1 MELNALIIDDEKMI
15 VDSLHMILA
24 ESGLFKSIVQA
35 SDGVDACRKID
46 NQAFSL
52 IVVDINMPK
61 LDGLGVIKHIKEKEV
76 NSKAEILLISGGFN
90 HENVQIASDFDIKYV
105 LAKPFNAK
113 KFVNKLTEILKE
125 MKKSQNFAA

>member
-1 MELNALIIDDEKMI
+1 MDKTALIVDDEKMI

-35 SDGVDACRKID
+35 KDGLDATRKID
-46 NQAFSL
+46 NQKFDL

-61 LDGLGVIKHIKEKEV
+61 LDGLGVIKHIRQ
-76 NSKAEILLISGGFN
+76 SHQSDAPEILLISGGFN
-90 HENVQIASDFDIKYV
+90 HENIQIASDFDIKYV

-113 KFVNKLTEILKE
+113 KFVAKLTEILKD
-125 MKKSQNFAA
+125 MKKKTA

>member
-1 MELNALIIDDEKMI
+1 MDMNALIVDDEKMI

-35 SDGVDACRKID
+35 SDGVDACRKLD
-46 NQAFSL
+46 NQSFDL
-52 IVVDINMPK
+52 VVVDINMPK
-61 LDGLGVIKHIKEKEV
+61 LDGLGVIKHIREKEV
-76 NSKAEILLISGGFN
+76 GHAEILLISGGFN

-113 KFVNKLTEILKE
+113 KFVTKLTEILKD
-125 MKKSQNFAA
+125 MKKAKTNAA

>member
-1 MELNALIIDDEKMI
+1 MI

-35 SDGVDACRKID
+35 TDGVDACRKLD
-46 NQAFSL
+46 NQKFDL

-61 LDGLGVIKHIKEKEV
+61 LDGLGVIKHIRDNQEV
-76 NSKAEILLISGGFN
+76 DPEILLISGGFN

-113 KFVNKLTEILKE
+113 KFVGKLTEILKE
-125 MKKSQNFAA
+125 MKKGKTRAA

>member
-1 MELNALIIDDEKMI
+1 MDLNALIVDDEKMI

-35 SDGVDACRKID
+35 SDGVDACRKVD
-46 NQAFSL
+46 NQKFDL

-61 LDGLGVIKHIKEKEV
+61 LDGLGVIKHIRENETQTG
-76 NSKAEILLISGGFN
+76 EILLISGGFN

-113 KFVNKLTEILKE
+113 KFVAKLTEILKE
-125 MKKSQNFAA
+125 MKKSKLNAA

>member
-1 MELNALIIDDEKMI
+1 MELNALIVDDEKMI

-35 SDGVDACRKID
+35 SDGVDACRKVD
-46 NQAFSL
+46 NQRFDL

-61 LDGLGVIKHIKEKEV
+61 LDGLGVIKHIRE
-76 NSKAEILLISGGFN
+76 NDMTNTEILLISGGFN
-90 HENVQIASDFDIKYV
+90 QENVQIASDFDIKYV

-113 KFVNKLTEILKE
+113 KFVGKLTEILKE
-125 MKKSQNFAA
+125 MKKAKVRAA